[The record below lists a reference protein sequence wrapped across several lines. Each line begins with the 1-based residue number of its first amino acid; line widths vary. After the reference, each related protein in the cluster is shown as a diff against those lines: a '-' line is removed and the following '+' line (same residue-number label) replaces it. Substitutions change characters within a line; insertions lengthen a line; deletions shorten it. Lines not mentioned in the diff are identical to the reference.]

1 MSSLFLT
8 KREAAAQPIDF
19 IATQQTLT
27 APEQPRATAFPP
39 TSQSSE
45 FS

>member
-8 KREAAAQPIDF
+8 EREATAQPIDF

-27 APEQPRATAFPP
+27 APGPARAAVLPP
-39 TSQSSE
+39 TTHSSE
-45 FS
+45 I

>member
-8 KREAAAQPIDF
+8 KREASAQPIDF

-27 APEQPRATAFPP
+27 ATAQRRAIAVPP
-39 TSQSSE
+39 TSPSSE